1 MEVLVTV
8 SKRASITNERDKK
21 MDQAKVMR
29 AVMLAQAEEMGI
41 EALVKQHEARLA
53 GRFIQQP
60 TEQDLA
66 AYGMAIAIVA
76 MQVEALMTNAEPQ
89 VKAGEIEPAPIE
101 VELQPTAE
109 QIEAGES
116 ALWEQLPGALDGLYE
131 QMSEGEVKELVS
143 DTVVFMWQA
152 MIGKR
157 AK

>member
-1 MEVLVTV
+1 
-8 SKRASITNERDKK
+8 

-89 VKAGEIEPAPIE
+89 VKAGEVTPAPIE
-101 VELQPTAE
+101 VDLQPTAE
-109 QIEAGES
+109 QIEAGVKE
-116 ALWEQLPGALDGLYE
+116 LWQQIPGALDSLYE
-131 QMSEGEVKELVS
+131 QMEEEGVDELLA
-143 DTVVFMWQA
+143 DTVTFTFQA
-152 MIGKR
+152 MIGARNK
-157 AK
+157 

>member
-1 MEVLVTV
+1 M
-8 SKRASITNERDKK
+8 NE
-21 MDQAKVMR
+21 AKAMR
-29 AVMLAQAEEMGI
+29 AIMLAQAEEMGI

-89 VKAGEIEPAPIE
+89 VKAGEVAPAPIE

-109 QIEAGES
+109 QIEAGRK
-116 ALWEQLPGALDGLYE
+116 ALWEQIPGALDGLYE
-131 QMSEGEVKELVS
+131 QMEEEGVDELLS
-143 DTVVFMWQA
+143 DTVVFTWQA
-152 MIGKR
+152 MIGARNK
-157 AK
+157 